1 MSINEFRNSKKQL
14 QLRKSATKLESP
26 ALKRKKSLIEEVKGY
41 SAREWHQVVS
51 LWIHIS
57 SILLF
62 ILYKFYWDKIIWL
75 VWLLSPGEVDGSN
88 QNENDQGMGYIN
100 MFKNYFYSTR
110 QDQNFAMSIDIEDFK
125 MLIFLNTVFM
135 KNFKIFQKLDKIDH
149 NEKK

>member
-1 MSINEFRNSKKQL
+1 
-14 QLRKSATKLESP
+14 
-26 ALKRKKSLIEEVKGY
+26 
-41 SAREWHQVVS
+41 
-51 LWIHIS
+51 
-57 SILLF
+57 
-62 ILYKFYWDKIIWL
+62 
-75 VWLLSPGEVDGSN
+75 
-88 QNENDQGMGYIN
+88 MGYIN